1 VGVLLAC
8 SLVGLVYAGLRPFL
22 LAADLGLV
30 LASLTDLALT
40 PSPARLA
47 LTRFVDERVG
57 LGREFERRVRVEPGR
72 GAGLVLELREEF
84 APALEVT
91 AREAGGASLAPP
103 AGGGD
108 PTGGPDRLRLPRAGA
123 AVLRRRYRSLGR
135 GVQHLGDLRLRLRGP
150 LGLIERQAR
159 LAGTQAIAVEPAL
172 LGLRRT
178 LRLAA
183 SERWADL
190 GVRRLRRK
198 GGQTEFESLRDYV
211 RGDDPRLVDWKAFA
225 RHGRPI
231 VRELQEERGQE
242 LIVLIDVGRRMG
254 ATSAEDDLAGW
265 SKLDHALDA
274 GLELAAVALEAG
286 DRVGMAAFDDRLRV
300 FVAPA
305 RGRRQLGRLR
315 EAHFDLQ
322 PTRREADLA
331 RALRELSLQH
341 RRRALLAVL
350 SDLADPLSLPRQR
363 RALRAGSRRHT
374 IVLATLDDPSIRRAA
389 SRAGGAP
396 PALRAAALESCAERA
411 RGVRDLR
418 RTGARVLDSLPADAA
433 GPLLGAWLDERCG
446 AAR

>member
-1 VGVLLAC
+1 VLLAA
-8 SLVGLVYAGLRPFL
+8 SLAVSFHTGLRPLLWVADIALL
-22 LAADLGLV
+22 LACVSDF
-30 LASLTDLALT
+30 ALT
-40 PSPARLA
+40 PSPARLGVV
-47 LTRFVDERVG
+47 RNVDERVG
-57 LGREFERRVRVEPGR
+57 LGVEFERRVVVDPGR
-72 GAGLVLELREEF
+72 AAGLRLELREQF
-84 APALEVT
+84 AAAFEVT
-91 AREAGGASLAPP
+91 GREAGGGALASPAP
-103 AGGGD
+103 GED
-108 PTGGPDRLRLPRAGA
+108 PTGGPDRLRLPRSGQ

-135 GVQHLGDLRLRLRGP
+135 GVQHLGDLRLRLCGP

-159 LAGTQAIAVEPAL
+159 LRGVQAIAVEPAL

-178 LRLAA
+178 LRLAV
-183 SERWADL
+183 SERWAEL

-198 GGQTEFESLRDYV
+198 GGHTEFESLRDYV
-211 RGDDPRLVDWKAFA
+211 GGDDPRLIDWKAFA

-322 PTRREADLA
+322 PTRRETDLA
-331 RALRELSLQH
+331 RVLQELSLQH
-341 RRRALLAVL
+341 RRRALLAIL
-350 SDLADPLSLPRQR
+350 SDLDDPLSLPRQR
-363 RALRAGSRRHT
+363 RALRAGSRRHA

-389 SRAGGAP
+389 SRAGDAP
-396 PALRAAALESCAERA
+396 AAVRAAALDLRAERA

-433 GPLLGAWLDERCG
+433 GPMLGAWLDERRG
-446 AAR
+446 APR